1 MLHLIGNQQIIK
13 KTKQTK
19 KRNKHKNKQQTTNNK
34 QNKNKQTKN
43 NKHIQKP
50 KKFQNNGT
58 NFKTREDMEDEG
70 NYIIV

>member
-1 MLHLIGNQQIIK
+1 MLHLIGNQQIIFK
-13 KTKQTK
+13 KNQPKKKKQTQK
-19 KRNKHKNKQQTTNNK
+19 QTTNNK

>member
-13 KTKQTK
+13 KRKKQSTKQK
-19 KRNKHKNKQQTTNNK
+19 
-34 QNKNKQTKN
+34 KQTKN

-58 NFKTREDMEDEG
+58 NFKARED
-70 NYIIV
+70 

>member
-13 KTKQTK
+13 KTKKAINKTK
-19 KRNKHKNKQQTTNNK
+19 
-34 QNKNKQTKN
+34 KQTKN